1 MVQGDLGGRGPGV
14 AAIAIRHNWTLSIDN
29 VKVKHLIIYQTI
41 NLGSNADM
49 DMYQYRRDRLLGLL
63 RDKHGNTRKNVSDAS
78 GWSEARISQILSPS
92 YRDGRAFSE
101 KIARKLEADLGLEA
115 MYFDQGAAPAG
126 APLPGLRPV
135 LVAEADDERFCAV
148 RKVRLSLSAGI
159 TGFHVE
165 PENHDGGVVSVARAW
180 VERNGFLPDLLVAI
194 RVKGES
200 MEPALFQDD
209 VVIINTADTRPA
221 DGVVFA
227 VNYEGEPV
235 VKRLARDV
243 GQWWLTSDNPDQR
256 KYHRKMCR
264 GNDCLIVGRVV
275 RKESARI

>member
-1 MVQGDLGGRGPGV
+1 
-14 AAIAIRHNWTLSIDN
+14 
-29 VKVKHLIIYQTI
+29 
-41 NLGSNADM
+41 M

-115 MYFDQGAAPAG
+115 MYFDQGAAPAE

-165 PENHDGGVVSVARAW
+165 PENHDGGVVSVPRAW

-209 VVIINTADTRPA
+209 VVIINTADTKPV

-275 RKESARI
+275 RKESERI